1 MFYLQILIALQYVKW
16 ILYHCLQ
23 GAYKQMGQ
31 KKKLH
36 TQVKNEKNDAKMPHK
51 DKQCTYTCIWTNN
64 CILMIHICYV
74 DLWQLTDF
82 IFVFFLFL
90 IEYMFLPLK
99 VYLVYFAYFLK
110 ITTHFIISWVHFP
123 DPFPSCSLQGHYQVL
138 KTAGKQILYSY
149 LIFTTDD

>member
-23 GAYKQMGQ
+23 GAYKKMGQ

-51 DKQCTYTCIWTNN
+51 DKQCTYTYIWTNN

-74 DLWQLTDF
+74 DLWQLADF
-82 IFVFFLFL
+82 IFIFFLFL
-90 IEYMFLPLK
+90 IEYMFLPFESLFGIFF
-99 VYLVYFAYFLK
+99 LFSENRSTLHYFLG
-110 ITTHFIISWVHFP
+110 
-123 DPFPSCSLQGHYQVL
+123 PFSRSFSFLQSSRTLPSP
-138 KTAGKQILYSY
+138 
-149 LIFTTDD
+149 